1 MSGATV
7 ALHVIG
13 WWVGWL
19 LAGRRHVLAEGRPAP
34 EARVSVIVPAR
45 DEASRLPTL
54 LAALAAARPRPH
66 EVLVVDDGSRDGTAA
81 VARAGGATVVTAS
94 AAPPGANGKAL
105 ACQRGAEAA
114 DGDVLVFLDAD
125 VEPAPPFV
133 GSLAAAAL
141 ESAGVVSAHP
151 THRVERPYEHL
162 SAGPAVVALLGAGTG
177 APPDRRWWRRP
188 FAFGPALAVPADAYR
203 RLGGHAAVSG
213 AVIDDVALATA
224 ADQHGV
230 AVTGLLAR
238 DMAAYRMYP
247 DGPAGLV
254 EGWSKNLA
262 LGGAAAPVLRTAAV
276 ALWVTAA
283 LRSGLDLAGAA
294 AAGSGGGGGGLALG
308 AVAYLL
314 FAVQFYAV
322 SRRIGRFGPVTSALF
337 PVVLAAFVALFT
349 WSAALAY
356 GRGTVRWRG
365 RTIDVRRA
373 R

>member
-1 MSGATV
+1 M
-7 ALHVIG
+7 
-13 WWVGWL
+13 
-19 LAGRRHVLAEGRPAP
+19 
-34 EARVSVIVPAR
+34 
-45 DEASRLPTL
+45 
-54 LAALAAARPRPH
+54 
-66 EVLVVDDGSRDGTAA
+66 
-81 VARAGGATVVTAS
+81 
-94 AAPPGANGKAL
+94 
-105 ACQRGAEAA
+105 
-114 DGDVLVFLDAD
+114 
-125 VEPAPPFV
+125 
-133 GSLAAAAL
+133 
-141 ESAGVVSAHP
+141 
-151 THRVERPYEHL
+151 
-162 SAGPAVVALLGAGTG
+162 
-177 APPDRRWWRRP
+177 
-188 FAFGPALAVPADAYR
+188 
-203 RLGGHAAVSG
+203 
-213 AVIDDVALATA
+213 
-224 ADQHGV
+224 
-230 AVTGLLAR
+230 TGLLAR

-294 AAGSGGGGGGLALG
+294 AAAGSGGGVGRLALALA